1 MREHFDHFDRPM
13 TLGKALRG
21 LAALIAIGA
30 TIASGWHFHERQAY
44 ANLEALGIRDIA
56 DTAIDVVAT
65 EVGSAE
71 IGAARIRVGEIVAI
85 AGKLTKA
92 SPSDLAWDP
101 RIVGERTIK
110 TSECSGGSRRFRMT
124 CRVWVAESARIG
136 PWRVAPETLGYAV
149 GGADTNAD
157 GLQVWQGDRNY
168 TIIGMVA
175 PSPEDFG
182 LMLVPVPDG
191 RYAKSMI
198 AVAEPGVWPAAEL
211 VAGLAS
217 AQLRTAMGWLSLAF
231 VAGLLALMPARNPRE
246 GRFSTV
252 FLSKSVI
259 PGLMLVSPAMAVT
272 LLPAAIGKSFLI
284 IALIATGIAAWL
296 YHFFPVILD
305 RDADG
310 KPRPAR

>member
-1 MREHFDHFDRPM
+1 M

-44 ANLEALGIRDIA
+44 ANLKALGIRSIDDA
-56 DTAIDVVAT
+56 DMDVAA
-65 EVGSAE
+65 AE
-71 IGAARIRVGEIVAI
+71 GEGAKIRVGEILAV

-92 SPSDLAWDP
+92 SPSDLAWGSRFTDAH
-101 RIVGERTIK
+101 IIK
-110 TSECSGGSRRFRMT
+110 TSDCYGGGRYFGMH
-124 CRVWVAESARIG
+124 CHVWVAESARIG
-136 PWRVAPETLGYAV
+136 SWSIAGETLGYAV
-149 GGADTNAD
+149 GGAETIADDTF
-157 GLQVWQGDRNY
+157 GELQVWQGDRNY

-175 PSPEDFG
+175 PSPEDIGFI
-182 LMLVPVPDG
+182 LAPVPDG
-191 RYAKSMI
+191 RHAGAMI
-198 AVAEPGVWPAAEL
+198 AVAEPGIWPAADL

-217 AQLRTAMGWLSLAF
+217 AQLRTAMGWLTLAF
-231 VAGLLALMPARNPRE
+231 VAGLLALIPTRNPRE
-246 GRFSTV
+246 VRFSTV
-252 FLSKSVI
+252 FLSKAVI
-259 PGLMLVSPAMAVT
+259 PNLMLVSPAMAVT

-284 IALIATGIAAWL
+284 IALVATGIVAWL